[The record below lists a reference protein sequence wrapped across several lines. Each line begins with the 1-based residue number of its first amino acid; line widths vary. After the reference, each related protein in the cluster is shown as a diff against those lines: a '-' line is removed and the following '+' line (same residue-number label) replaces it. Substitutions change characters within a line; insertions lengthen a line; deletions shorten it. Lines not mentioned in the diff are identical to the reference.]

1 MLILRTNLS
10 TLCLCN
16 QFSLFYTIARSN
28 AYRVANIANMA
39 VNARTTAAKQRLYR
53 LFFSIFFQSK
63 WSISA
68 WRIWLILQF
77 KRTTDFVR
85 RTNNVSSDLTVFLN
99 VRNTFIVRLSTEVV
113 PERGTTMDMLLSE
126 FTHYGRVKVTY
137 FCGARVVL
145 KTSYSVQRTQPMME
159 TCHTSGGTVDTAH
172 ESNQRLG
179 LESRPFTLEKWAGFT
194 AYGSGELI
202 RKLLPSLF
210 PWPYYVYRVWNVIKL
225 AYVPVA

>member
-77 KRTTDFVR
+77 KRTTE

-210 PWPYYVYRVWNVIKL
+210 PWPYYVYIYRVWNVIKL